1 MTWHDIKGFIKKK
14 NHIIIYILS
23 HQNGGA
29 IPEINSKQKSMYFKE
44 LINDQEKIYIQNKYL
59 LYSPELYYRNCK
71 EIYKHEE
78 LQDPGGKK
86 I

>member
-44 LINDQEKIYIQNKYL
+44 LINDQEKN
-59 LYSPELYYRNCK
+59 LYSK
-71 EIYKHEE
+71 
-78 LQDPGGKK
+78 
-86 I
+86 